1 MSKPCNQVQKLR
13 QKILQEFNLTWSTT
27 KHKTIFC
34 FSKETHAGQQFFVS
48 QRDETFQVTKRV
60 LLQNIAGTLH
70 LNRSQHGGSQAL
82 TPKQKPNRDSQCR
95 RQLMLVPLAVNEVK
109 YFRYQHGWLAG
120 WLASWC
126 VGVRMFFF
134 FAGVHIKFYDHLEP
148 RDDHE
153 GAQLWKKSKVMT
165 TARIRAKERSPK
177 KNRSL
182 RPTRGIEANR

>member
-134 FAGVHIKFYDHLEP
+134 LRGYILNFTITLSQG
-148 RDDHE
+148 
-153 GAQLWKKSKVMT
+153 T
-165 TARIRAKERSPK
+165 TAKEHSCGRNRKWWRRQGYAQKKGARK